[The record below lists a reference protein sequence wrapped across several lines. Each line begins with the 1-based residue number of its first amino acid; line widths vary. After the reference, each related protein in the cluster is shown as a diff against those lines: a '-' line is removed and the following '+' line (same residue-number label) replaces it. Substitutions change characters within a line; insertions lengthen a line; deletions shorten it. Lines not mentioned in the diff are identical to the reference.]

1 MSIFCRDKSI
11 GSKLMTANDSMI
23 VAVNWISRIFVHL
36 DNFCND
42 KRMRKKSSLS
52 PGYFMALDF
61 PVDSTYKL
69 RPWFIEIWNTK
80 LVHKLRNFS
89 YTFLNDNETS
99 QNNQLACS
107 TTLKEGIEDPIKFII
122 RTWPW
127 KEDAEAFSL
136 PQVLIPVF
144 NRSTSGCD
152 SYDDNDK
159 TTNGGSFSSA
169 NGVVRVNEKDT
180 KVDEENSNYGRIVES
195 SNTPSSTLI
204 NGSGNNSTQD
214 DPLVSILSIILH

>member
-1 MSIFCRDKSI
+1 
-11 GSKLMTANDSMI
+11 MTANDSMI
-23 VAVNWISRIFVHL
+23 VAVNWISRIFVQL

-42 KRMRKKSSLS
+42 RRMGKKSSLS
-52 PGYFMALDF
+52 PGYFMSLDF

-89 YTFLNDNETS
+89 YTFLNDNEAS
-99 QNNQLACS
+99 QNNQTACS

-127 KEDAEAFSL
+127 KEDADVFSL

-152 SYDDNDK
+152 SYVDTDK
-159 TTNGGSFSSA
+159 TTTGGSINSS
-169 NGVVRVNEKDT
+169 NGIVRVDKKDA
-180 KVDEENSNYGRIVES
+180 KVEEENSNYGRIVES
-195 SNTPSSTLI
+195 SN
-204 NGSGNNSTQD
+204 STQD
-214 DPLVSILSIILH
+214 DPLVIILS

>member
-1 MSIFCRDKSI
+1 
-11 GSKLMTANDSMI
+11 MTANDSMI

-52 PGYFMALDF
+52 PGYFMTLDF

-89 YTFLNDNETS
+89 HTFLKDNETS
-99 QNNQLACS
+99 QNNQSACS
-107 TTLKEGIEDPIKFII
+107 TTSKEGLEDPIKFII

-152 SYDDNDK
+152 SYVDNDK
-159 TTNGGSFSSA
+159 TTYGGSFSSA
-169 NGVVRVNEKDT
+169 NGVVRVNEKDA
-180 KVDEENSNYGRIVES
+180 KIEEENTNYGRIIES
-195 SNTPSSTLI
+195 SNLPSSTVI
-204 NGSGNNSTQD
+204 SGSANSSTQD
-214 DPLVSILSIILH
+214 DPLVSILS